1 MTPER
6 SDAEKDEASDYDV
19 IVVGAGAGGMT
30 TAAVAASR
38 GLRVLLLEKSSLI
51 GGTTAISGGMVWIP
65 ANSKMEEAE
74 LYDSRQAARVY
85 LERTVGS
92 ISATLQAFLDHSD
105 RAIRY
110 LEDKTTVR
118 FKPVMRYPDYYPD
131 LPLAAACWSR
141 LHSSL
146 LGRHFALLRPPLPE
160 FTLFGGM
167 MLDRADIPHFRKAA
181 RSLHSTLRVARLLA
195 RHTWQRLAHP
205 RGMSL
210 MLGNALVARLLQSL
224 LQFGVTIRTDTEIA
238 ALWVKHQS
246 VSGVTVKTPQGM
258 RAIRARHGVVLATG
272 GLAHNRKLRQRY
284 LPGAVTAS
292 ATVWVPLSRFRRRNG
307 VYAVYP
313 HTVTDRAKPGLIAIT
328 RDGKRFTNEARSYH
342 EFVRA
347 MLLEQIGDTSNP
359 AYLICDS
366 RFLWRYGL
374 GAIKPFTVFLR
385 RHLNENYL
393 YRGVTIGKLA
403 AEIGI
408 DPKTLETTVGQYNR
422 FAVEGHDPEFGRG
435 EDAYRR
441 RCAQSVRAA
450 GRAAAFLCDRG
461 LCGRSRHSR
470 GPCNGSRRPGPKPKR
485 RTHRRTLC
493 VWQRHGVRDG
503 RRLSGPWHYDRSR
516 ADIRFSDWRAPG
528 RAA

>member
-1 MTPER
+1 LSVR
-6 SDAEKDEASDYDV
+6 SEAF
-19 IVVGAGAGGMT
+19 
-30 TAAVAASR
+30 
-38 GLRVLLLEKSSLI
+38 
-51 GGTTAISGGMVWIP
+51 P
-65 ANSKMEEAE
+65 
-74 LYDSRQAARVY
+74 
-85 LERTVGS
+85 
-92 ISATLQAFLDHSD
+92 ATLQAFLDHSD

-110 LEDKTTVR
+110 LEDKTAVR

-131 LPLAAACWSR
+131 LPGATLGGRVLEPVAFDGR
-141 LHSSL
+141 L

-167 MLDRADIPHFRKAA
+167 MLDRADIPHFRKAVQ
-181 RSLHSTLRVARLLA
+181 SLGSTLRVARLLT

-224 LQFGVTIRTDTEIA
+224 LQFGVAIRTDTEIA
-238 ALWVKHQS
+238 ALWVQRQS

-292 ATVWVPLSRFRRRNG
+292 ATVATDTGDGISLAETVGAAVHEGTLGNGFWVPLSRFRRSNG
-307 VYAVYP
+307 VDALYP

-374 GAIKPFTVFLR
+374 GAIKPFTVLR

-393 YRGVTIGKLA
+393 YRGATIGKLA

-422 FAVEGHDPEFGRG
+422 FAVEGRDPEFGRG
-435 EDAYRR
+435 EDAYQRHLGDADVAPNP
-441 RCAQSVRAA
+441 CVRPVERPPFYAIAVYAGDLGTAA
-450 GRAAAFLCDRG
+450 GLATDPVGQVLNQSGEPIAG
-461 LCGRSRHSR
+461 LYACGNDMASVME
-470 GPCNGSRRPGPKPKR
+470 GAYPGPGITLGPALTFGFLIGERLAALR
-485 RTHRRTLC
+485 R
-493 VWQRHGVRDG
+493 
-503 RRLSGPWHYDRSR
+503 
-516 ADIRFSDWRAPG
+516 
-528 RAA
+528 